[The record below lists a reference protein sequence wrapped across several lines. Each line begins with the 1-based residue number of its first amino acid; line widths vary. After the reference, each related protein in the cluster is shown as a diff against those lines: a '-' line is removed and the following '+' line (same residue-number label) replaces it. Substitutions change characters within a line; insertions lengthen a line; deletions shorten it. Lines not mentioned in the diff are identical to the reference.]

1 MPMGPVKSSIAAL
14 GSGLLLLVFAIG
26 LAQGEETLSVPT
38 YRKLQRAQ
46 EMLDG
51 QQAGTAIEALRGL
64 AAEVAERPYEYAYV
78 MQYLAHAQTL
88 LEQPEAAL
96 RTLATALERTD
107 LPPHLALDLRF
118 FQARLLLSEE
128 RYEEALAALDAW
140 FAQDPD
146 PLAEAYYYRGMAQ
159 YQTGR
164 YPAAQASLERAL
176 ALADKPE
183 RRWRE
188 VLLAAYVQ
196 GGALNKADG
205 LLTTL
210 ISETPAELLLWR
222 KLASVQLE
230 RGDRAA
236 ALATLRLA
244 QHLHRLETTDLDAI
258 ASMYATLGMPDK
270 GARLLEAWTAAGLLE
285 PTHERRR
292 YLGELWLL
300 ARERE
305 RAKQAFT
312 RLAADTGSGELDQ
325 LAGKLCM
332 EDGQWLDAAAGLTRA
347 LERGNLDDEPRTRLM
362 LGVALLKSGEVAGA
376 RAAFE
381 QAARTPAMKASAE
394 YWMALANA
402 AAGAPGQP
410 R

>member
-146 PLAEAYYYRGMAQ
+146 PLAEAFYYRGMAQ

-164 YPAAQASLERAL
+164 YAAAQASLERAL

-196 GGALNKADG
+196 GGALKKADG

-210 ISETPAELLLWR
+210 ISDTPAELLLWR

-270 GARLLEAWTAAGLLE
+270 GARLLEAWTAAGLLK
-285 PTHERRR
+285 PTPERRR

-300 ARERE
+300 SSPASS
-305 RAKQAFT
+305 AWKTAS
-312 RLAADTGSGELDQ
+312 GS
-325 LAGKLCM
+325 M
-332 EDGQWLDAAAGLTRA
+332 RP
-347 LERGNLDDEPRTRLM
+347 PR
-362 LGVALLKSGEVAGA
+362 
-376 RAAFE
+376 
-381 QAARTPAMKASAE
+381 
-394 YWMALANA
+394 
-402 AAGAPGQP
+402 
-410 R
+410 

>member
-1 MPMGPVKSSIAAL
+1 MGPVKSSIAAL